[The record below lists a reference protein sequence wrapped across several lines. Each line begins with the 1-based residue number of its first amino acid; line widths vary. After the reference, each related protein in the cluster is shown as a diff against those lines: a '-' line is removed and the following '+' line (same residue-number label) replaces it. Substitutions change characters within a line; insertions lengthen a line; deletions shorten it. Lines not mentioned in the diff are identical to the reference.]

1 MRHFLSFLV
10 SFFYVL
16 NVVAAPAWFPE
27 GIQTKGSS
35 TIGEKST
42 ANSSAV
48 LDVRSTTK
56 GMLPPRMTT
65 AQRTAIAS
73 PATGLLVYDTDT
85 LTVWQYNG
93 TGWVEVGSG
102 GAGGAQYNVIENYDF
117 EATTYS
123 DGWTASAG
131 VLAAATG
138 TNILFG
144 DQSATWDA
152 SASSQTLSYT
162 SRAIGQ
168 GYKNNNCEGAIF
180 VQTPSGTASH
190 TLQVY
195 DGTNVLASVSITSYT
210 TPKEFSTG
218 AFPCPSSGNWQL
230 RIVANADEPLI
241 AVDNAYLGLFRG
253 VGTAD
258 VHTEWRSFTPTGSWV
273 ANTTYTGLWRK
284 SGDDYEYQV
293 YLAITGAPTATSL
306 TINHLISGVTQ
317 DTSKL
322 LNTSTDGRQTMA
334 ECIVRSAGA
343 VYDAT
348 AYYNGSNIA
357 VIVKGT
363 ASTYATSAT
372 NVNATVPATFTN
384 GDSVYCKGK
393 VPILGWAATQ
403 TVMPDVQG
411 LSWSGYHSATCI
423 WTTTSTSYAD
433 PSDDASCT
441 LSERT
446 NRNFGT
452 VVTYGA
458 AKPGITFTPKK
469 SGTYFVCARSA
480 LYNST
485 VSGYSTMALNTTGG
499 TTATIGT
506 GGIRQG
512 TSSGSNDEK
521 SVTLCGL
528 VNLTSAT
535 STTVRLQIAA
545 STGTTTLADLSSGGT
560 SVEWSIF
567 NVDQPVQAILANSV
581 SSSVANGARMIW
593 ASVKSV
599 CSASPCTI
607 GAQSGDFTSI
617 TRSGTGAYQANFN
630 AGTFSGTP
638 VCTCSTVGT
647 LDGHC
652 SAYNS
657 TNSISTIRT
666 YTPAGASQDG
676 YIEMMCIGPR

>member
-48 LDVRSTTK
+48 LDIRSTTK

-123 DGWTASAG
+123 NGWTASAG
-131 VLAAATG
+131 VLAAAAG

-152 SASSQTLSYT
+152 SAASQTLSYA
-162 SRAIGQ
+162 SQAIGQ

-230 RIVANADEPLI
+230 RLLANADEPLI
-241 AVDNAYLGLFRG
+241 AVDNAFLGLFRG

-258 VHTEWRSFTPTGSWV
+258 VHTEWVSYTPIWTTSGTAPSIGNGTIKGRWRRVADTAEVEINLTLGSTSTIGTLIHYFSLPTLFT
-273 ANTTYTGLWRK
+273 R
-284 SGDDYEYQV
+284 
-293 YLAITGAPTATSL
+293 
-306 TINHLISGVTQ
+306 
-317 DTSKL
+317 DTSKT
-322 LNTSTDGRQTMA
+322 TSQNFNGGVFKFYDNSSSANSRMGTPQWTTSPDRVSAYFSGYGNWDSSLTGYGGNGDQ
-334 ECIVRSAGA
+334 IV
-343 VYDAT
+343 AT
-348 AYYNGSNIA
+348 IRYPVVGW
-357 VIVKGT
+357 T
-363 ASTYATSAT
+363 ASQ
-372 NVNATVPATFTN
+372 V
-384 GDSVYCKGK
+384 
-393 VPILGWAATQ
+393 
-403 TVMPDVQG
+403 VMPDAQG
-411 LSWSGYHSATCI
+411 LSWSGYHDATCI

-581 SSSVANGARMIW
+581 ISNVANGIRIEGASIDNTGTATIVRQTGSWINSVSRTSAGVVEINYSSSLWSVAPLCTLTINAATLIARVESITTTRLTTRMIT
-593 ASVKSV
+593 
-599 CSASPCTI
+599 SA
-607 GAQSGDFTSI
+607 G
-617 TRSGTGAYQANFN
+617 
-630 AGTFSGTP
+630 
-638 VCTCSTVGT
+638 VSTDNPFYV
-647 LDGHC
+647 
-652 SAYNS
+652 
-657 TNSISTIRT
+657 
-666 YTPAGASQDG
+666 
-676 YIEMMCIGPR
+676 MCIGPR